1 MGRICKYN
9 NDMSKSRENSIL
21 FSPIK
26 IGKVE
31 IPNRF
36 VRSATQESMAE
47 DDGTPTKRLVDLFRE
62 LAKGEVGLI
71 ITGHAYVN
79 PLGKASP
86 RQTGIYEDRFV
97 AGLKAVPEAVHAY
110 PTRIFLQ
117 IAHAGRQTK
126 PNIAGGMPV
135 SPSPVYDPSVKL
147 EPRELTG
154 AEIRGLI
161 EDFVKA
167 AKRAKEAGFDGVQL
181 HMAHGYL
188 LSSFISPHVNRR
200 TDEWGGSPENR
211 ARMPLE
217 IVRRIKQAN
226 GPEFPLI
233 VKLNSTDFL
242 PDGLQVD
249 DSIAVAKMLEEA
261 GVDGIEVSGGMA
273 ESGRG
278 SVWIGLRAEEDEGY
292 FVENA
297 ARIKAAVKVPIFGLG
312 GNRTFAVME
321 RFVAEG
327 KADLISL
334 SRPLIRDPHLIKKFR
349 AGEISKSECISCNKC
364 FNPRGI
370 SCGELKEK
378 RGKVL

>member
-1 MGRICKYN
+1 
-9 NDMSKSRENSIL
+9 MSKSHENSIL

-26 IGKVE
+26 IGTVE

-36 VRSATQESMAE
+36 VRSATHEFMAE
-47 DDGTPTKRLVDLFRE
+47 DDGTTTGRLVDLLRD
-62 LAKGEVGLI
+62 LAEGGVGLI
-71 ITGHAYVN
+71 ITGHAYIH

-97 AGLKAVPEAVHAY
+97 AGLKSVTEAVHAY
-110 PTRIFLQ
+110 PARIFLQ

-126 PNIAGGMPV
+126 PKLAGGTPV

-167 AKRAKEAGFDGVQL
+167 ARRAKDAGFDGVQL

-211 ARMPLE
+211 ARMALD
-217 IVRRIKQAN
+217 IVRGIKAAN
-226 GPEFPLI
+226 GAEFPLI

-242 PDGLQVD
+242 PAGLQVE
-249 DSIAVAKMLEEA
+249 DSIGVAGMLEAA

-278 SVWIGLRAEEDEGY
+278 SVWTGLRTEEEEGY
-292 FVENA
+292 FVSNA
-297 ARIKAAVKVPIFGLG
+297 SRIKAAVKVPVFGLG

-321 RFVAEG
+321 RFVTEG
-327 KADLISL
+327 QVDLISL
-334 SRPLIRDPHLIKKFR
+334 SRPLIRDPYLIKKFR

-370 SCGELKEK
+370 SCGDLKEK
-378 RGKVL
+378 RDKAI

>member
-1 MGRICKYN
+1 
-9 NDMSKSRENSIL
+9 MSKSRENSIL